1 MRPNLSV
8 LLEKLNE
15 LRFDKIKP
23 VRDASLEAINALKE
37 APELE
42 FNEEMITKQK
52 EEKANK
58 AKA

>member
-1 MRPNLSV
+1 LRPNLSV